1 MHCRAADYA
10 FLEPITGAGQ
20 QCRRDNSFL
29 MELSAGFRLQILS
42 LMKEAIAKSWYV
54 VSAKYQ
60 GFEATAQ
67 GRSRLARAV
76 VAVNP
81 TTATNAEL
89 ARMAIDYLTLEERDA
104 PDVLSGLHPGYAFRM
119 WCLRT

>member
-1 MHCRAADYA
+1 M
-10 FLEPITGAGQ
+10 PKGQ
-20 QCRRDNSFL
+20 QLLDGTL
-29 MELSAGFRLQILS
+29 PGYPPPTLS
-42 LMKEAIAKSWYV
+42 LMKEAFAKSWPV
-54 VSAKYQ
+54 VSANYQ
-60 GFEATAQ
+60 GVEATAQ
-67 GRSRLARAV
+67 GRLRLAKAV